1 MSVEAKTTWTAIC
14 DDCGKTEK
22 RETSYSSWF
31 GGIDEDVAAG
41 TDFLWE
47 LEASDGWEVSRT
59 SYEEVKVVC
68 PHCVRKEKEIAQFEK
83 EQKRR
88 KFQAAIETEKA

>member
-14 DDCGKTEK
+14 DDCGKTEFH
-22 RETSYSSWF
+22 ETHFSDWF

-41 TDFLWE
+41 TDFLWNLDVNE
-47 LEASDGWEVSRT
+47 GWEVSRT
-59 SYEEVKVVC
+59 AYETVKVTC
-68 PHCVRKEKEIAQFEK
+68 PHCVRKEKEIAEFEK

-88 KFQAAIETEKA
+88 KFQTAIEAESA